1 MKILVTGGSGFIGRN
16 LVEYLSENYE
26 IIAPTHHEMDLL
38 DPVQVNEI
46 LKNSNI
52 DTVIHCATWDATR
65 FSKKDPSKVLDHN
78 LKMYFT
84 LAHNHQWFRQMFYFG
99 SGAEFT
105 REYWKPLMPEDYFG
119 KHIPADPYGLSKYVM
134 NLHSNCT
141 TRIYNFRLFGVYGK
155 YEDYWVRFISNII
168 FQCIQRGAI
177 IVDQERRFDYL
188 YIKDL
193 VPIIK
198 FFLKSD
204 KYHGDFNIST
214 TESISLKEIVEI
226 INEVGKFKSKI
237 SIDKKN
243 YNYQYTGSNQKLKK
257 TIPHLKITSYED
269 SIKDFS
275 NYLKGNLE
283 TIDKDAI
290 IQDEYFKKSKIKTS

>member
-26 IIAPTHHEMDLL
+26 IIAPTHHEMDLP

-193 VPIIK
+193 CRIVGHYIQKPPPRQTTNICTSHAERLLILASRIMNII
-198 FFLKSD
+198 
-204 KYHGDFNIST
+204 DFNG
-214 TESISLKEIVEI
+214 SITVRNPGELPEYSGDNSLFLRDQPDF
-226 INEVGKFKSKI
+226 KF
-237 SIDKKN
+237 
-243 YNYQYTGSNQKLKK
+243 TPL
-257 TIPHLKITSYED
+257 ED
-269 SIKDFS
+269 SVQEIFEWL
-275 NYLKGNLE
+275 LKV
-283 TIDKDAI
+283 
-290 IQDEYFKKSKIKTS
+290 TSS